1 MIQEYNK
8 KNSSQIQNRIKE
20 NVMALAR
27 FLENNISSCKKVR
40 EMFHRIRAW
49 SLGFKFKDV
58 FYKEEELKLPSVYL
72 KLH

>member
-1 MIQEYNK
+1 M
-8 KNSSQIQNRIKE
+8 SLQIQNQIRE
-20 NVMALAR
+20 NVVALAR

-40 EMFHRIRAW
+40 EMFHKICAG

-72 KLH
+72 KLR